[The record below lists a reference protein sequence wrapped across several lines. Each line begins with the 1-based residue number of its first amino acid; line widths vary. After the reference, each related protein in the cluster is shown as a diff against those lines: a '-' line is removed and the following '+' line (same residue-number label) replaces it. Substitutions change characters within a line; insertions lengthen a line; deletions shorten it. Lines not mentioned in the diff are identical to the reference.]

1 MASSSPVVAG
11 VDVGAPRK
19 GFHGV
24 ALQGTRLAGQLRT
37 ADPAAVLAWCR
48 MLGVVAVAV
57 DAPCRWRGPSAPRA
71 AETALARAGIACF
84 LTPTEARA
92 RGHPFYT
99 WMVAGAALYT
109 ALAADYPLLG
119 DPARAR
125 RDRCAV
131 ETFPQAA
138 ACALAGRIVSARDK
152 ATIRPA
158 LLRARGLDVADL
170 KSIDAVDAAL
180 CALAAADLCAGRAT
194 LYGDAAD
201 GFIAVPAGPRI
212 PLAGSARRRK
222 ADATP

>member
-1 MASSSPVVAG
+1 MASSPPVVAG
-11 VDVGAPRK
+11 LDVGAPRK

-24 ALQGTRLAGQLRT
+24 ALQGARIAAQLRT
-37 ADPAAVLAWCR
+37 SDPAAVLAWC
-48 MLGVVAVAV
+48 LDVGAVTVAV
-57 DAPCRWRGPSAPRA
+57 DAPCRWRGPGAPRA

-99 WMVAGAALYT
+99 WMVAGADLYT
-109 ALAADYPLLG
+109 ALAPAFPLL
-119 DPARAR
+119 DAQEKAR
-125 RDRCAV
+125 RARCAV

-152 ATIRPA
+152 ATVRPA
-158 LLRARGLDVADL
+158 LLRTAGIDIAALR
-170 KSIDAVDAAL
+170 SIDAVDAAL
-180 CALAAADLCAGRAT
+180 CALAAADLRAGRAV

-212 PLAGSARRRK
+212 PLAGSARPRK
-222 ADATP
+222 AAATP